1 MALGARRGDVL
12 VMVLRQGVK
21 LALIGM
27 ILGLI
32 GAFAGTSMLRGL
44 LFGVSSVDPLT
55 FTVVP
60 LLLIGAVLLACLLP
74 ARRASRIDPMVAL
87 RHE

>member
-1 MALGARRGDVL
+1 
-12 VMVLRQGVK
+12 
-21 LALIGM
+21 M